1 MYLIVGGSSDL
12 ANKIVADLSKYED
25 IIVTFRNSANVKK
38 IKSKKKKILYRKL
51 DLNKLQSIKKF
62 VLQNKKLLKNIKFI
76 NLATFTVDK
85 LTHNLK
91 NDDITKVFNVNLFS
105 NITLAREL
113 LPIMIKQNFGKFI
126 FFTSTRGERGD
137 KGISL
142 YSSSKQALSSFSRC
156 LAKEYAGFNI
166 TSNCIRLGYFDTK
179 LFNNISENVRLKLI
193 REIPSKKLG
202 NPINITKTILMISN
216 TDYISGSNISIDGA
230 I

>member
-25 IIVTFRNSANVKK
+25 IIVTFRNSTKLKK

-51 DLNKLQSIKKF
+51 DLNNLQSIRKF
-62 VLQNKKLLKNIKFI
+62 VLQNQKLLKNIKFI

-105 NITLAREL
+105 NITLAKEL
-113 LPIMIKQNFGKFI
+113 LPIMINQNFGKFI

-193 REIPSKKLG
+193 RDIPSKKLG

-216 TDYISGSNISIDGA
+216 TDYISGSDISIDGA

>member
-51 DLNKLQSIKKF
+51 DLNKLQSIRKF

-113 LPIMIKQNFGKFI
+113 LPIMINQNFGKFI

-179 LFNNISENVRLKLI
+179 LFNNISENVRSKLI

-216 TDYISGSNISIDGA
+216 TDYISGSDISIDGA

>member
-91 NDDITKVFNVNLFS
+91 NDDIIKVFNVNLFS

-216 TDYISGSNISIDGA
+216 TDYISGSDISIDGA

>member
-25 IIVTFRNSANVKK
+25 IIVTFRNSTKLKK

-51 DLNKLQSIKKF
+51 DLNNLQSIKKF
-62 VLQNKKLLKNIKFI
+62 VLQNQKLLKNIKFI

-105 NITLAREL
+105 NITLAKEL
-113 LPIMIKQNFGKFI
+113 LPIMINQNFGKFI

-193 REIPSKKLG
+193 RDIPSKKLG

-216 TDYISGSNISIDGA
+216 TDYISGSDISIDGA

>member
-12 ANKIVADLSKYED
+12 ANKIVADLSEYED
-25 IIVTFRNSANVKK
+25 IIVTFRNSAKVKK

-51 DLNKLQSIKKF
+51 DLNKLQSIRKF

-113 LPIMIKQNFGKFI
+113 LPIMVNQNIGKFI

-179 LFNNISENVRLKLI
+179 LFNNISENVRSKLI

-216 TDYISGSNISIDGA
+216 TDYISGSDISIDGA

>member
-51 DLNKLQSIKKF
+51 DLNKLQSIRKF

-91 NDDITKVFNVNLFS
+91 NDDIIKVFNVNLFS

-113 LPIMIKQNFGKFI
+113 LPIMINQNFGKFI

-216 TDYISGSNISIDGA
+216 TDYISGSDISIDGA

>member
-91 NDDITKVFNVNLFS
+91 NDDIIKVFNVNLFS

-179 LFNNISENVRLKLI
+179 LFNNISENVRSKLI

-216 TDYISGSNISIDGA
+216 TDYISGSDISIDGA

>member
-25 IIVTFRNSANVKK
+25 IIVTFRNSTKLKK

-51 DLNKLQSIKKF
+51 DLNNLQSIRKF
-62 VLQNKKLLKNIKFI
+62 VLQNQKLLKNIKFI

-105 NITLAREL
+105 NITLAKEL
-113 LPIMIKQNFGKFI
+113 LPIMINQNFGKFI

-166 TSNCIRLGYFDTK
+166 TSNCIRLGYVDTK
-179 LFNNISENVRLKLI
+179 LFNNISKNVRLKLI
-193 REIPSKKLG
+193 RDIPSKKLG

-216 TDYISGSNISIDGA
+216 TDYISGSDISIDGA

>member
-1 MYLIVGGSSDL
+1 MYLIVGGWSDL

-25 IIVTFRNSANVKK
+25 IIVTFRNSAKVKK

-51 DLNKLQSIKKF
+51 DLNKLQSIRKF

-113 LPIMIKQNFGKFI
+113 LPIMVNQNFGKFI

-179 LFNNISENVRLKLI
+179 LFNNISENVRSKLI

-202 NPINITKTILMISN
+202 KPINITKTILMISN
-216 TDYISGSNISIDGA
+216 TDYISGSDISIDGA

>member
-25 IIVTFRNSANVKK
+25 IIVTFRNSAKVKK

-51 DLNKLQSIKKF
+51 DLNKLQSIRKF
-62 VLQNKKLLKNIKFI
+62 ILQNKKLLKNIKFI

-91 NDDITKVFNVNLFS
+91 NDDIIKVFNVNLFS

-113 LPIMIKQNFGKFI
+113 LPIMINQNFGKFI

-179 LFNNISENVRLKLI
+179 LFNNISENVRSKLI

-216 TDYISGSNISIDGA
+216 TDYISGSDISIDGA

>member
-91 NDDITKVFNVNLFS
+91 NDDIIKVFNVNLFS

-113 LPIMIKQNFGKFI
+113 LPIMINQNFGKFI

-179 LFNNISENVRLKLI
+179 LFNNISENVRSKLI

-216 TDYISGSNISIDGA
+216 TDYISGSDISIDGA

>member
-25 IIVTFRNSANVKK
+25 IIVTFRNSAKVKK

-51 DLNKLQSIKKF
+51 DLNKLQSIRKF

-91 NDDITKVFNVNLFS
+91 NDDIIKVFNVNLFS

-113 LPIMIKQNFGKFI
+113 LPIMINQNFGKFI

-179 LFNNISENVRLKLI
+179 LFNNISENVRSKLI

-216 TDYISGSNISIDGA
+216 TDYISGSDISIDGA

>member
-12 ANKIVADLSKYED
+12 ANKIVADLSKYEN
-25 IIVTFRNSANVKK
+25 IIVTFRNSAKVKK

-113 LPIMIKQNFGKFI
+113 LPIMINQNFGKFI

-179 LFNNISENVRLKLI
+179 LFNNISENVRSKLI

-216 TDYISGSNISIDGA
+216 TDYISGSDISIDGA

>member
-12 ANKIVADLSKYED
+12 ANKIVADLSKYEN
-25 IIVTFRNSANVKK
+25 IIVTFRNSAKVKK

-51 DLNKLQSIKKF
+51 DLNKLQSIRKF
-62 VLQNKKLLKNIKFI
+62 VLQNKNLLKNIKFI

-113 LPIMIKQNFGKFI
+113 LPIMINQNFGKFI

-179 LFNNISENVRLKLI
+179 LFNNISENVRSKLI

>member
-12 ANKIVADLSKYED
+12 ANKIVADLSEYED
-25 IIVTFRNSANVKK
+25 IIVTFRNSAKVKK

-51 DLNKLQSIKKF
+51 DLNKLQSIRKF

-113 LPIMIKQNFGKFI
+113 LPIMVNQNFGKFI

-179 LFNNISENVRLKLI
+179 LFNNISENVRSKLI

-216 TDYISGSNISIDGA
+216 TDYISGSDISIDGA

>member
-91 NDDITKVFNVNLFS
+91 NDDIIKVFNVNLFS

>member
-12 ANKIVADLSKYED
+12 ANKIVADLSEYED
-25 IIVTFRNSANVKK
+25 IIVTFRNSAKVKK

-51 DLNKLQSIKKF
+51 DLNKLKSIRKF

-113 LPIMIKQNFGKFI
+113 LPIMVNQNIGKFI

-179 LFNNISENVRLKLI
+179 LFNNISENVRSKLI

-216 TDYISGSNISIDGA
+216 TDYISGSDISIDGA

>member
-76 NLATFTVDK
+76 NLATFTIDK

-113 LPIMIKQNFGKFI
+113 LPIMINQNFGKFI

-179 LFNNISENVRLKLI
+179 LFNNISENVRSKLI

-216 TDYISGSNISIDGA
+216 TDYISGSDISIDGA

>member
-91 NDDITKVFNVNLFS
+91 NDDIIKVFNVNLFS

-113 LPIMIKQNFGKFI
+113 LPIMINENFGKFI

-216 TDYISGSNISIDGA
+216 TDYISGSDISIDGA

>member
-12 ANKIVADLSKYED
+12 ANKIVEDLSKYEN
-25 IIVTFRNSANVKK
+25 IIVTFRNSAKVKK

-51 DLNKLQSIKKF
+51 DLNKLQSIRKF

-91 NDDITKVFNVNLFS
+91 NDDIIKVFNVNLFS

-113 LPIMIKQNFGKFI
+113 LPIMINQNFGKFI

-179 LFNNISENVRLKLI
+179 LFNNISENVRSKLI

-216 TDYISGSNISIDGA
+216 TDYISGSDISIDGA